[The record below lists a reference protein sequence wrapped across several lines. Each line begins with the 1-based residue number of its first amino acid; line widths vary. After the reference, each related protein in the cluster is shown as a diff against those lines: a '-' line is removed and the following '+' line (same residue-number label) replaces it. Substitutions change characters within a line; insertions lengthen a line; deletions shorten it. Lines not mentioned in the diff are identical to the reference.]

1 MTAVFNLKI
10 WRKYRA
16 FLSGN
21 VEQLKS
27 CYSIVYFWNERQF
40 LVNHKQ
46 NPISNLIIIILVMPL
61 KSLFW
66 TVHNVP
72 FITRLNKIRK
82 LGASPSVI
90 YGNKIQSNFTKEL
103 IIVAVISYKFRE
115 KIEPFFLW
123 IDMRRVNL
131 TTKTPLS
138 GTISITGPLYS
149 RLEPRY

>member
-1 MTAVFNLKI
+1 
-10 WRKYRA
+10 
-16 FLSGN
+16 
-21 VEQLKS
+21 
-27 CYSIVYFWNERQF
+27 
-40 LVNHKQ
+40 
-46 NPISNLIIIILVMPL
+46 MPL

-115 KIEPFFLW
+115 KIEPFFL
-123 IDMRRVNL
+123 
-131 TTKTPLS
+131 
-138 GTISITGPLYS
+138 
-149 RLEPRY
+149 